1 MKLLSVKSTALNLAG
16 RLDSWYFLSPANQAT
31 QTLLHARARGVRFR
45 MLGGSGGIAHSVKLP
60 PRYKRALAAP
70 GEPGLPYLRPYDVF
84 NYLPEAADT
93 VSATRTENLS
103 TYQLKS
109 GLILQTRSGRN
120 LGPAVASDAYLASF
134 VLSDDMIRIEISD
147 EIMRH
152 YVLAYLKS
160 RSGQQLIRRD
170 KTGSVI
176 DHLSDSHL
184 ARQEIPILEEPV
196 FSKVA
201 TTMGQAVRLREEAR
215 LRLASLIDHYQ
226 GLLPALHRKRPMRLG
241 WTIRSV
247 QLTGRVDA
255 AHYDPLV
262 RSIRQQLLDM
272 GGVTVGDVATV
283 TQPKRYKRLYT
294 TPEFGRPI
302 ISGTQLLQSKPINPQ
317 HILEKSFDNVA
328 DYELKSG
335 SIAYPSDGRA
345 EEGLGTPA
353 YVTTDRDGWLASN
366 MVGRIIPNQGTDV
379 GWLYLAL
386 KTPHAQRQFKAQA
399 SGSVVDHTYPADME
413 CVVLPPPL
421 GVDGKQAVIA
431 WEKFSEAQALEDS
444 AASMMDTALSGP
456 AAAR

>member
-31 QTLLHARARGVRFR
+31 QIVLQAQARGVRFR
-45 MLGGSGGIAHSVKLP
+45 KLGGTGGMAKVWSP
-60 PRYKRALAAP
+60 GRFKRAYSAP
-70 GEPGLPYLRPYDVF
+70 DEPCIPYLRPYDVF
-84 NYLPEAADT
+84 AYLPEPADWL
-93 VSATRTENLS
+93 SIERTKKLE
-103 TYQLKS
+103 TYRLHK
-109 GLILQTRSGRN
+109 GMILQTCSGRN
-120 LGPAVASDAYLASF
+120 LGPGVIADAYLAKF
-134 VLSDDMIRIEISD
+134 ALSHDMIRIEIAD
-147 EIMRH
+147 EAMRH

-184 ARQEIPILEEPV
+184 AKQEIPVFEEPV
-196 FSKVA
+196 FSEVA
-201 TTMGQAVRLREEAR
+201 TTMGQAVRLREDAR
-215 LRLASLIDHYQ
+215 LSLAALIERYQ
-226 GLLPALHRKRPMRLG
+226 GLLPALHRVRPMRLG
-241 WTIRSV
+241 WTMRSV

-262 RSIRQQLLDM
+262 RSIRRKLLDL
-272 GGVTVGDVATV
+272 GGVMVGDVATV

-294 TPEFGRPI
+294 SAEFGRPI
-302 ISGTQLLQSKPINPQ
+302 ISGTQLLQSKPVNPQ

-328 DYELKSG
+328 DYELIPG

-353 YVTTDRDGWLASN
+353 YVTADRAGWLASN

-399 SGSVVDHTYPADME
+399 SGSVVDHTYPADMK
-413 CVVLPPPL
+413 CVVLPPAL
-421 GVDGKQAVIA
+421 GIDGKEAVIA
-431 WEKFSEAQALEDS
+431 WEKFSEAQALEDR
-444 AASMMDTALSGP
+444 AASMMDVALSGP
-456 AAAR
+456 AEAR